1 MAGKNIQILRNGQ
14 FHELDLPNLIEELE
28 GLVRSEKNA
37 LKSNLSI
44 LLIHLLKCRYQPE
57 LRPRSRDGTIAEHR
71 DRIEYSLEDSPS
83 LKGYLEEV
91 FGKCYQK
98 ARKRASIETGI
109 SVEQFSKETPFSVAE
124 VLSED
129 FFV

>member
-57 LRPRSRDGTIAEHR
+57 LRPRSRDGRIAEHR
-71 DRIEYSLEDSPS
+71 DRIEYSL
-83 LKGYLEEV
+83 KIV
-91 FGKCYQK
+91 
-98 ARKRASIETGI
+98 
-109 SVEQFSKETPFSVAE
+109 PF
-124 VLSED
+124 
-129 FFV
+129 

>member
-1 MAGKNIQILRNGQ
+1 M
-14 FHELDLPNLIEELE
+14 
-28 GLVRSEKNA
+28 VRSEKNA

-83 LKGYLEEV
+83 LKEYLEEV

-98 ARKRASIETGI
+98 ARNGLLSKLE
-109 SVEQFSKETPFSVAE
+109 SV
-124 VLSED
+124 
-129 FFV
+129 